1 VNARFLLCQ
10 VTEMVIVISVIVIV
24 RVTLCV
30 TLCATDQSFHH
41 VFAMFCFFSN
51 WVSFYLIAH
60 TYFK

>member
-1 VNARFLLCQ
+1 
-10 VTEMVIVISVIVIV
+10 MVIVISVIVIV